1 MRAERADLDQP
12 RVGKLAVNKHPTAG
26 RVQAEMKALGL
37 SHGELARRAGCS
49 GATMTKIL
57 QGETQQS
64 RFLPAIA
71 RVLGVSVAY
80 LIGETDE
87 AIPASAAGALTTEE
101 SAFLNKV
108 RVLSPFD
115 KQVVFRVVDSL
126 TRSPAK

>member
-1 MRAERADLDQP
+1 MDKLIVSEHPAAER
-12 RVGKLAVNKHPTAG
+12 VGT
-26 RVQAEMKALGL
+26 EMRALGL
-37 SHGELARRAGCS
+37 SQVELARRVGCS
-49 GATMTKIL
+49 GATMSKIL

-80 LIGETDE
+80 LVGETKE
-87 AIPASAAGALTTEE
+87 AIPASGPGALTANE

-115 KQVVFRVVDSL
+115 KKAVFRIVDSL
-126 TRSPAK
+126 TQSPAE